1 MPVGVSLVNLK
12 DKSVTQNG
20 EASTLPAGAAEFA
33 VILCEKLVP
42 GRTPGAG
49 PRKRPDFRS
58 KMLVLMTSPGPALC
72 PMTIP
77 RCPPWSGARSES
89 RRAASYRD
97 SMDRRHLISL
107 WQFSYVQPCNYLSP
121 VIN

>member
-1 MPVGVSLVNLK
+1 MPAGVSLLNLK
-12 DKSVTQNG
+12 NKSVPQNG
-20 EASTLPAGAAEFA
+20 EASTLLNGAAEFA

-77 RCPPWSGARSES
+77 RWPSWSEARAES
-89 RRAASYRD
+89 RRAASQRD
-97 SMDRRHLISL
+97 SMDRRHLVSL
-107 WQFSYVQPCNYLSP
+107 RQFSYVQPCNYLSP